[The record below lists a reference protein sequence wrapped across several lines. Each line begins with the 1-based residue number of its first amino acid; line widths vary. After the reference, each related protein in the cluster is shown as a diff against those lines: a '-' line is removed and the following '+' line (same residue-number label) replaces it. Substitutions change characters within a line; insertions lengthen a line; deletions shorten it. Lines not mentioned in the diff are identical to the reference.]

1 MPPLFACFQTP
12 RVAAP
17 VTVKGVVGDRVLTL
31 PQPSRVAADQLLN
44 DNGAL
49 CAAFAHLELEG
60 ETLEVASKA
69 DGVILFKARRLSTG
83 EAWTDALDRKREA
96 AEAAAKA
103 FEAQTEKL
111 LEEVQGLKKMMA
123 AEAKQTAARFAT
135 MAAEARQT
143 AERFA
148 MQEKMLAEE
157 GKQMAERVEV
167 QEKKLAAFA
176 AQTAEERRALDE
188 KIADNV
194 VRLRILAST
203 GEAIALR
210 LMCDLTASV
219 VKEAAFCQW
228 ASQEK
233 KISRGIQ
240 QLSKANS
247 AKATSAPSTS
257 APSSSD
263 SSDPPPPATT
273 GQQDPT
279 AATPT
284 GARASSKEK
293 KDAQADAFA
302 RWLGAQ
308 SGAVEVTFPSVG
320 KKVLSQQALTT
331 VATAPSLSH
340 VISGACAP
348 DGAHSAPL
356 VAIAYVLVSKE
367 TAGKFEGIQE
377 HLGGL
382 KEVFAAMFDKEAE
395 EVLAD
400 YKSQSKGLHFR
411 AS

>member
-17 VTVKGVVGDRVLTL
+17 VTVKGVVGDRVRTL
-31 PQPSRVAADQLLN
+31 PQPSRVVADQLLN

-49 CAAFAHLELEG
+49 CAAFAHLKLEG

-83 EAWTDALDRKREA
+83 EAWTDALDCIREA

-111 LEEVQGLKKMMA
+111 LEEVQGLKKMMV

-143 AERFA
+143 AKRFA
-148 MQEKMLAEE
+148 MQEKMLAKE

-194 VRLRILAST
+194 VRLKILAST

-219 VKEAAFCQW
+219 VKETAFCQW

-263 SSDPPPPATT
+263 RVTSPPGQPSATRIP
-273 GQQDPT
+273 QRLHLQ
-279 AATPT
+279 
-284 GARASSKEK
+284 ARGLPQKRRRTRRRTHLRGGWVRS
-293 KDAQADAFA
+293 
-302 RWLGAQ
+302 LGR
-308 SGAVEVTFPSVG
+308 S
-320 KKVLSQQALTT
+320 
-331 VATAPSLSH
+331 
-340 VISGACAP
+340 
-348 DGAHSAPL
+348 
-356 VAIAYVLVSKE
+356 
-367 TAGKFEGIQE
+367 
-377 HLGGL
+377 
-382 KEVFAAMFDKEAE
+382 
-395 EVLAD
+395 
-400 YKSQSKGLHFR
+400 R
-411 AS
+411 